1 MKNIVHQLFLLIK
14 TARPKQWL
22 KNLAIY
28 ASLIFSGFFFFKPA
42 DGHPYFYSV
51 TYAFIIFCLLTSATY
66 ILNDL
71 IDIKA
76 DRKHPFK
83 KYRPL
88 ASGELAIPVAIFAI
102 VFCLALVFWLSLPL
116 PLVFKLLIF
125 AYLILQ
131 IVYSLY
137 LKQIAI
143 LDIISIAGGFLI
155 RVYAGAVVVNLH
167 MSVWF
172 LLTVISM
179 SLFLAVGKRQSER
192 TLMTEH
198 KLSFV
203 RKSLDTYSARL
214 LDQYTSIFAT
224 STWITYALFAFQN
237 SPGDG
242 LNLLYEHFPNLAIDL
257 PRTLQSQKLLMLT
270 LPFVI
275 FGIMRYLQL
284 VYEENRG
291 EAPVDVLLK
300 DKTLLLTVFLWF
312 LGVMFVIYA

>member
-1 MKNIVHQLFLLIK
+1 MKNIVNQLFLLIK

-22 KNLAIY
+22 KNLAVY

-42 DGHPYFYSV
+42 DGYPYFYLV
-51 TYAFIIFCLLTSATY
+51 TYAFIIFCLLTSSTY

-71 IDIKA
+71 IDIEA

-83 KYRPL
+83 KSRPL
-88 ASGELAIPVAIFAI
+88 ASGKLSIPIAIFAI
-102 VFCLALVFWLSLPL
+102 VLCLALVFWLSLPL
-116 PLVFKLLIF
+116 PIVFKLFIF

-131 IVYSLY
+131 IIYSLH

-143 LDIISIAGGFLI
+143 LDIMSIAAGFLI

-179 SLFLAVGKRQSER
+179 SLFMAVGKRQSER
-192 TLMTEH
+192 TLITEH

-203 RKSLDTYSARL
+203 RKSLDTYSVRL

-270 LPFVI
+270 LPLVI

-300 DKTLLLTVFLWF
+300 DKTLLTTVFLWF

>member
-1 MKNIVHQLFLLIK
+1 MPITDNHLFLLLK

-22 KNLAIY
+22 KNLAVY
-28 ASLIFSGFFFFKPA
+28 ASLVFSGFFFYKPVT
-42 DGHPYFYSV
+42 GPSYFYLVS
-51 TYAFIIFCLLTSATY
+51 YAFLIFCLLTSSTY

-71 IDIKA
+71 IDVEA

-83 KYRPL
+83 KNRPL
-88 ASGELAIPVAIFAI
+88 ASGKLPIPTAIFAI
-102 VFCLALVFWLSLPL
+102 AFCLALVFWLSLPL
-116 PLVFKLLIF
+116 VPIFKILIF

-131 IVYSLY
+131 IIYSTR

-143 LDIISIAGGFLI
+143 LDIISIAAGFLI

-179 SLFLAVGKRQSER
+179 SLFMAVGKRQSER

-203 RKSLDTYSARL
+203 RKSLDTYSVRL

-242 LNLLYEHFPNLAIDL
+242 LNLFYEHFPNLVVNL

-291 EAPVDVLLK
+291 EAPVDVLIK

>member
-1 MKNIVHQLFLLIK
+1 MSIIDNQLFLLIK

-22 KNLAIY
+22 KNLALY
-28 ASLIFSGFFFFKPA
+28 ASLIFSGFFFYKPTT
-42 DGHPYFYSV
+42 GPSYFYLV
-51 TYAFIIFCLLTSATY
+51 TYAFIIFCLLTSSTY

-71 IDIKA
+71 IDIEA

-83 KYRPL
+83 KNRPL
-88 ASGELAIPVAIFAI
+88 PSGKLPIPIAIFAI
-102 VFCLALVFWLSLPL
+102 AFCLALVFWLSLPL
-116 PLVFKLLIF
+116 PLIFKILLF

-131 IVYSLY
+131 IFYSIY
-137 LKQIAI
+137 FKQIAI
-143 LDIISIAGGFLI
+143 LDIISIAAGFLI

-179 SLFLAVGKRQSER
+179 SLFMAVGKRQSER

-203 RKSLDTYSARL
+203 RKSLDTYSIRL

-242 LNLLYEHFPNLAIDL
+242 LNLLYERFPNLAINL

-275 FGIMRYLQL
+275 FGVMRYLQL

-300 DKTLLLTVFLWF
+300 DITLLVTVFLWF
-312 LGVMFVIYA
+312 VGVMFVIYA

>member
-1 MKNIVHQLFLLIK
+1 MKNIANQLFLLIK

-22 KNLAIY
+22 KNFAIY
-28 ASLIFSGFFFFKPA
+28 AALIFSGFFFFKPA
-42 DGHPYFYSV
+42 DGHPYFYLV
-51 TYAFIIFCLLTSATY
+51 TYAFVIFCLLTSSTY

-88 ASGELAIPVAIFAI
+88 ASGQLSIHVAIFTIA
-102 VFCLALVFWLSLPL
+102 FCLALVFWLSLPL
-116 PLVFKLLIF
+116 PLVFKMLIF
-125 AYLILQ
+125 TYLILQ
-131 IVYSLY
+131 IIYSLY

-203 RKSLDTYSARL
+203 RKSLNTYSARL

-242 LNLLYEHFPNLAIDL
+242 LNLLYEHFPNLVIDL

-300 DKTLLLTVFLWF
+300 DKTLLITVFLWF